1 MNLRYAFLGVLAP
14 LALLIPVSAAAEHRN
29 EPGSANVDSL
39 TLTYPEH
46 FYRRHYASCDFMVTG
61 VHGACVHGV
70 VLANTRLGPNPE
82 LGKSNTLLPRTV
94 AKIQLGVAAPQ
105 PGVVAAT
112 PTYPL
117 SLTNF
122 RDACKGCGMIRHR
135 RFSQVELFFRA
146 NDANYWAIAW
156 IGKRISRR
164 DYQALKAIVAS
175 IHLS

>member
-1 MNLRYAFLGVLAP
+1 MNLRHAFFAVVAT
-14 LALLIPVSAAAEHRN
+14 LALLIPVSATAEQRN
-29 EPGSANVDSL
+29 EPGSAKVDSL

-46 FYRRHYASCDFMVTG
+46 FCRRYYTSCDFMVTG
-61 VHGACVHGV
+61 VHGTCVHGV
-70 VLANTRLGPNPE
+70 VLANTRLGRNPE
-82 LGKSNTLLPRTV
+82 LGGSNPRLPLTV
-94 AKIQLGVAAPQ
+94 AKFQLGVAAPQ
-105 PGVVAAT
+105 PGVVSAT

-122 RDACKGCGMIRHR
+122 KYACKGCGQVRHL

-146 NDANYWAIAW
+146 NDANYWAIAL

-164 DYQALKAIVAS
+164 DYQALKSIVAS

>member
-1 MNLRYAFLGVLAP
+1 MNPRHTFFAVVAT
-14 LALLIPVSAAAEHRN
+14 LALLIPVSAAAEQRN
-29 EPGSANVDSL
+29 EPGSAKVDSL

-46 FYRRHYASCDFMVTG
+46 FHRRFYTSCDFMVTG

-70 VLANTRLGPNPE
+70 VLANTRLGRNPE
-82 LGKSNTLLPRTV
+82 LGEPNPLLPLTV
-94 AKIQLGVAAPQ
+94 AKFQLGVAAAQ

-122 RDACKGCGMIRHR
+122 RDACKGCGQIRHR

-146 NDANYWAIAW
+146 NDANYWAIAL
-156 IGKRISRR
+156 IGKGISRR
-164 DYQALKAIVAS
+164 DYQALKSIVAS

>member
-1 MNLRYAFLGVLAP
+1 
-14 LALLIPVSAAAEHRN
+14 
-29 EPGSANVDSL
+29 VDSL

-46 FYRRHYASCDFMVTG
+46 FYGRYYASCDFMVTG

-82 LGKSNTLLPRTV
+82 LGGSNPRLPLTV
-94 AKIQLGVAAPQ
+94 AKFQLGVAAPQ
-105 PGVVAAT
+105 SGVVAAI

-122 RDACKGCGMIRHR
+122 RDACKGCGMIRQR

-146 NDANYWAIAW
+146 NDANYWAIAL

-164 DYQALKAIVAS
+164 DYQALKSIVAS